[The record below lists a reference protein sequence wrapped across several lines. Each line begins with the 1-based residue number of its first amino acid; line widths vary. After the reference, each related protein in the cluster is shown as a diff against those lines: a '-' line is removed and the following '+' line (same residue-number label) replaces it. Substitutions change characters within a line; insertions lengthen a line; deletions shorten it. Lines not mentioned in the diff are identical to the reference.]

1 MLNILLVIDVLIAIG
16 LIALI
21 LLQRGPGATAG
32 AAFGSGASGTVFGAR
47 GSANF
52 LSRSTGVLAAAFFL
66 VTLGMA
72 MVASRQVEEGSAT
85 DNLGVMSALTPAAE
99 VSVDTAPALN
109 ADGEVPSIGADS
121 VISAD
126 SAAADGDTVGNGA
139 GDSEIPMMAPAE
151 TMAADASE
159 VMENNSETGTMEPA
173 MSEESGAA
181 ADDSGDD
188 NS

>member
-52 LSRSTGVLAAAFFL
+52 LTRSTGILAAAFFL

-72 MVASRQVEEGSAT
+72 IVASRQVSGDDVN
-85 DNLGVMSALTPAAE
+85 DNLGVMSNMAPAAE
-99 VSVDTAPALN
+99 MSTETMPALD
-109 ADGEVPSIGADS
+109 ASGEVPSIGSDS
-121 VISAD
+121 VISTEPAT
-126 SAAADGDTVGNGA
+126 DGEVPA
-139 GDSEIPMMAPAE
+139 MAPTESMSAE
-151 TMAADASE
+151 AADA
-159 VMENNSETGTMEPA
+159 VMENNDDAGTMAPA
-173 MSEESGAA
+173 MDDAA
-181 ADDSGDD
+181 AAEGDD